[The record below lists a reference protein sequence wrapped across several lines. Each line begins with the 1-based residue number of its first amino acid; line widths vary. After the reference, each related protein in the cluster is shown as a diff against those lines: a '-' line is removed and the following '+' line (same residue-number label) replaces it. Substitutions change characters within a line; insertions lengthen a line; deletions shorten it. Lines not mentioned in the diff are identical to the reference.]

1 MSGAPVQED
10 RPGAGAPLLPCT
22 FCDVVERRTPAVVRY
37 EDAELMVFRNILRW
51 VPVMLLVA
59 PKRHMEQQEFWGS
72 DLFARAA
79 GLAIEMGRQ
88 DCPNGFRIL
97 SNFGRDAL
105 QTQLHGHLHVVGGAD
120 LGFYIAP
127 GGRSPIPPSEYG
139 R

>member
-1 MSGAPVQED
+1 MTPT
-10 RPGAGAPLLPCT
+10 LPCS
-22 FCDVVERRTPAVVRY
+22 FCDMVARRTPAVVRY
-37 EDAELMVFRNILRW
+37 EDAELVVFHNILRW

-59 PKRHMEQQEFWGS
+59 PKRHMDQQEFWGS

-79 GLAIEMGRQ
+79 TLAAEMGRRE
-88 DCPNGFRIL
+88 CPNGFRIL

-105 QTQLHGHLHVVGGAD
+105 QTQPHGHLHVVGGAD
-120 LGFYIAP
+120 LGLYIAP